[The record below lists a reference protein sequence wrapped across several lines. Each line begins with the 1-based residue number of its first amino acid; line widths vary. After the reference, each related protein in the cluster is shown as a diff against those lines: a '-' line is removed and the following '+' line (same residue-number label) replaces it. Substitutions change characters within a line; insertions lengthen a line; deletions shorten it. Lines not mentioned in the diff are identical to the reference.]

1 MEYTKNLKLSK
12 PSYDDDV
19 DVQILNKNMDIL
31 DGKIGDLPFLPLTGG
46 TMTGSIKVNATNILF
61 TNGTSKYDALIRVG
75 TNGNFDIGANY
86 NRDTGWATTNLF
98 LHSYN
103 KPKWYNSITGG
114 KDLVMDYGTSIGSHN
129 GYTKFSNGVIIQW
142 GFVSTTTQG
151 AVHHV
156 TFKTPMS
163 NANYVTFV
171 NKSNGTGT
179 APSYNNGEWWSATY
193 NLTTTGFDVIC
204 DTASYGDKQMWLVI
218 GG

>member
-1 MEYTKNLKLSK
+1 MEYTKHLKLSK

-31 DGKIGDLPFLPLTGG
+31 DGKIGNLPFLPLTGG

-103 KPKWYNSITGG
+103 KPKWYNSINGS
-114 KDLVMDYGTSIGSHN
+114 KDLVMDYGTSIGAFK
-129 GYTKFSNGVIIQW
+129 GYTKLSNGLIMQW
-142 GFVSTTTQG
+142 GFIEPVEISN
-151 AVHHV
+151 VYHV
-156 TFKTPMS
+156 TLSTPFS
-163 NANYVTFV
+163 NANYAVFV
-171 NKSNGTGT
+171 NKSNGTDGK
-179 APSYNNGEWWSATY
+179 PDLRGDWWAATW
-193 NLTTTGFDVIC
+193 NFTTTGFDVTS
-204 DTASYGDKQMWLVI
+204 DQPSLGNKQFWFAI